1 MVFGLTYI
9 SQQSC
14 AVKIFRRQIVTRKRK
29 KQIPLKYSRKQYQKV
44 QFSQTNNY
52 LAFSFYDGK
61 NYLNLPFWK
70 LSWNN
75 KILKIIWEKNSHHCP
90 QHKCTGPHGQG
101 PRCRWCGCVGRPA
114 WRSETEIYF
123 NVELVVVCNWPFMSL
138 IILRQSFPD

>member
-1 MVFGLTYI
+1 MVLGLTYI

-61 NYLNLPFWK
+61 NYLNSPFWK

-75 KILKIIWEKNSHHCP
+75 IILKIIWEKKHCESS
-90 QHKCTGPHGQG
+90 C
-101 PRCRWCGCVGRPA
+101 
-114 WRSETEIYF
+114 
-123 NVELVVVCNWPFMSL
+123 EL
-138 IILRQSFPD
+138 LRQRNMEFSPLPTTQVYRPSWSRSTLSMMWVWGSPLLALWNRNLNFNFSHF